1 MRLVEIARAYVSHNI
16 GLSARYQKDILSVA
30 RRCSEFCGCVNG
42 SMPSSQQIVA
52 WFAACL
58 DRGLSPNTLLRYRR
72 NLSAI
77 ITFGVESNLCE
88 AIRLPKIKGRS
99 SVPKAWTLE
108 EFEKVLAESTKT
120 PGYVGNVP
128 AADWW
133 PALLL
138 TLYWTGARISSVLM
152 ATPEDIDLDRHILTL
167 RKTKNGKVGI
177 YRLHP
182 QATDAIRKIVD
193 PKSARLFV
201 WPYQEPWL
209 FKCLRQIVTRS
220 GVPCPKGNASLT
232 YRIKRTSLTYCWAI
246 DPAIAQRQ
254 ADHSSA
260 QTTLR
265 HYVDPRLVAL
275 HAQCAADVL
284 PVPKLE
290 TGPRYRQGFLF
301 PLD

>member
-1 MRLVEIARAYVSHNI
+1 MRLVEIARAYVSQNI

-42 SMPSSQQIVA
+42 SMPSSQQIAA

-77 ITFGVESNLCE
+77 IRFGVESGLCE
-88 AIRLPKIKGRS
+88 AIRLPKIKGRA

-108 EFEKVLAESTKT
+108 EFEAVLAEAART
-120 PGYVGNVP
+120 PGFVGKVP
-128 AADWW
+128 ACDWW
-133 PALLL
+133 AALLL
-138 TLYWTGARISSVLM
+138 TLYWTGARVGSVLN
-152 ATPEDIDLDRHILTL
+152 ATPQDIDLDRGILVLT
-167 RKTKNGKVGI
+167 KTKNRKTAI

-182 QATDAIRKIVD
+182 QAIDAIRKIYD
-193 PKSARLFV
+193 RDAQRLFY
-201 WPYQEPWL
+201 WPYQGPWF
-209 FKCLRQIVTRS
+209 FKVLRQIVARS

-232 YRIKRTSLTYCWAI
+232 YRIKRTALTYCWAI

-265 HYVDPRLVAL
+265 YYVDPRLVAL

-290 TGPRYRQGFLF
+290 TGPTYRQGFLF
-301 PLD
+301 PVD